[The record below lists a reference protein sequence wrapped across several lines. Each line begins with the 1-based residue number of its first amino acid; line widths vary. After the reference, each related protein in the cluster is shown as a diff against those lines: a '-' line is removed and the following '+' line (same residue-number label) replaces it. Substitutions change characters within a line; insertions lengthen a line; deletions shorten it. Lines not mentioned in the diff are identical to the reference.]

1 MRPQVR
7 DATPFDIPVLLD
19 MLRRYRD
26 CAPLDFLHEA
36 DDSIYITQ
44 VLTELMAGRG
54 VCLIAETDKAVGMLI
69 SQVTSSMWS
78 PKHLVLYEMAYW
90 VNPEDRG
97 SSAGYR
103 LLRAYAEHGQAM
115 KDQGRISAFF
125 ISKMSTSPDIKYDKF
140 GFTKLEE
147 MWVA

>member
-7 DATPFDIPVLLD
+7 DATPFDIPVLLE

-26 CAPLDFLHEA
+26 CAPLPFLKEA

-44 VLTELMAGRG
+44 VLTELMSGRG
-54 VCLIAETDKAVGMLI
+54 VCLLAETDKIVGMLI
-69 SQVTSSMWS
+69 SQVTPSMWS

-103 LLRAYAEHGQAM
+103 LLKAYAEHGQAM
-115 KDQGRISAFF
+115 KAQGRISAFF

-140 GFTKLEE
+140 GFSKLEE